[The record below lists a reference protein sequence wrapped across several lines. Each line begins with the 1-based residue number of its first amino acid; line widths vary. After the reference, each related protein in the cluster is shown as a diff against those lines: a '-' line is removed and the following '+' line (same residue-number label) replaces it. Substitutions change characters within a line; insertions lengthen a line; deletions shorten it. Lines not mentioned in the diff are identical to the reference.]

1 MKRLNIK
8 LDDNGLLAERLM
20 PGMYVSFSIT
30 LEDDTVFTDEGV
42 IIKAMYA
49 DNVEDNSYIVSGKKG
64 KTEVFS
70 RDIDAVYKV

>member
-8 LDDNGLLAERLM
+8 LDDNGLLAERLT

-49 DNVEDNSYIVSGKKG
+49 DNAEDNSYIVSGKKG

-70 RDIDAVYKV
+70 RDIDAVYNV